1 MSFPRSYI
9 QASFWPHL
17 WVFKQAG
24 HSNGN
29 FRFDK
34 ELSLIFSVVR
44 PVGTTLFVL
53 GHRIIISGIPT
64 TPTVR
69 KPIIVSSAWRR
80 RNFRASTARSKCC
93 LPPSAY
99 FHTRIIQDAVCGV
112 TG

>member
-80 RNFRASTARSKCC
+80 RN
-93 LPPSAY
+93 L
-99 FHTRIIQDAVCGV
+99 QDQNAVCRRARISTPASFRMPFAV
-112 TG
+112 